1 MWPAISRCHTL
12 SENVVDWGFMAPS
25 ASRLV
30 AQVSE
35 WFVAN
40 GRPLPWRE
48 ENPGPWGILVV
59 EVMSQQTP
67 IQRVLPVWQEWMQR
81 WPAPGDLA
89 AAAPAEVIRAWGRM
103 GYPRRALQLQEA
115 ARIIDSEYGGKVPA
129 AEADL
134 LDLPGVGPY
143 TAAAVRSFAH
153 GERAVVLDTNIR
165 RVLTR
170 TLDGIALPPTHVRAS
185 ERARAERLVPRE
197 REAAALWNAAVM
209 EFGALVCT
217 ARRPACRQCPLTSCA
232 WREAGYPENAPLRRA
247 QPWIGSDRQIRGAI
261 MAQLRESEVDLAQEA
276 LISRVRAAHPDAP
289 ASQVERA
296 LTALIEDS
304 LVEESAGTY
313 HLPR

>member
-1 MWPAISRCHTL
+1 
-12 SENVVDWGFMAPS
+12 APS
-25 ASRLV
+25 ASHLV

-67 IQRVLPVWQEWMQR
+67 IQRVLPVWQAWMQR

-89 AAAPAEVIRAWGRM
+89 AASPAEVIRAWGRM

-115 ARIIDSEYGGKVPA
+115 ARIIDSEYGGEVPA

-143 TAAAVRSFAH
+143 TAAAVMAFAH

-170 TLDGIALPPTHVRAS
+170 TLDGVALPPTHVRTAER
-185 ERARAERLVPRE
+185 ERAQSLVPRDP
-197 REAAALWNAAVM
+197 AAAVAWNAAVM

-217 ARRPACRQCPLTSCA
+217 ARAPLCGQCPLRRCS
-232 WREAGYPENAPLRRA
+232 WRESGHPDNAPVRRGQRWA
-247 QPWIGSDRQIRGAI
+247 GSDRQVRGAV
-261 MAQLRESEVDLAQEA
+261 MAELRGSESA
-276 LISRVRAAHPDAP
+276 LGYQALKFQVQRVHPWATASRL
-289 ASQVERA
+289 ERA
-296 LTALIEDS
+296 ITGLIEDS
-304 LVEESAGTY
+304 LVEQDPGADGSEPAY
-313 HLPR
+313 RLPH